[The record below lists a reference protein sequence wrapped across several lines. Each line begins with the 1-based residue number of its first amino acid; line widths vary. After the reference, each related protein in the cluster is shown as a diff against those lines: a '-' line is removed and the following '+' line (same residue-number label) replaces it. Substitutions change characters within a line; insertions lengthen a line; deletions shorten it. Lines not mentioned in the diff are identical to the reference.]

1 MRHRR
6 DRGYTY
12 QGELFETPSDQPN
25 WLELPGTTREAVK
38 SLLAQ
43 ILAEQ
48 RQQRQAGLEMEREHE

>member
-6 DRGYTY
+6 DQGYIY
-12 QGELFETPSDQPN
+12 QAGLFETPSDRPN

-48 RQQRQAGLEMEREHE
+48 KQQRQAGLEMEREHE

>member
-12 QGELFETPSDQPN
+12 QGELFETPSDRPN

-43 ILAEQ
+43 ILAER
-48 RQQRQAGLEMEREHE
+48 RQERQARLEMEREHE

>member
-6 DRGYTY
+6 DRRYAY
-12 QGELFETPSDQPN
+12 QAELFETQSDRPS
-25 WLELPGTTREAVK
+25 WLELPSTTREAVK

-48 RQQRQAGLEMEREHE
+48 SRQQPPRLEMEREHE